1 MKKTVLNLLAVASV
15 LTTASFLLDGD
26 LREPS
31 MIMRFVE
38 YILMLATFFTI
49 TSGFYFGIKAIVNR
63 IKVAR

>member
-38 YILMLATFFTI
+38 YILMLAIFFTI

-63 IKVAR
+63 IKVAG

>member
-38 YILMLATFFTI
+38 YILMLTIFFTLI
-49 TSGFYFGIKAIVNR
+49 SAIYFGGKTISKRLQLIK
-63 IKVAR
+63 